1 MAQAF
6 SLALDS
12 AFMLDSEVDTLSQ
25 SIEQKKQMMTIQ
37 ARELEALQAKIR
49 EAEARLGKGDNKAS
63 SSSQNND
70 QSGGSADQEG
80 RGENE
85 LAGPQSPIS
94 SALSDGHSSDYA
106 STDSATSAA
115 TSNDLD
121 NSNHEHKA

>member
-1 MAQAF
+1 
-6 SLALDS
+6 
-12 AFMLDSEVDTLSQ
+12 
-25 SIEQKKQMMTIQ
+25 MTIQ

-49 EAEARLGKGDNKAS
+49 EAEARLNKGDNKAS

-70 QSGGSADQEG
+70 ESGGSADQEG
-80 RGENE
+80 RGETE

-94 SALSDGHSSDYA
+94 SALSDGHSSDHG

-121 NSNHEHKA
+121 NANGEHKA